1 MTTESFQSEMPWR
14 GKRNFWIRQ
23 GHLVLRAVDENQPK
37 ERRCMI
43 AGANVRS
50 MGGLKSTFMGFS
62 FSAADAF
69 RRSLIK
75 NDMLLP
81 HGVPK

>member
-1 MTTESFQSEMPWR
+1 
-14 GKRNFWIRQ
+14 
-23 GHLVLRAVDENQPK
+23 
-37 ERRCMI
+37 MI

-50 MGGLKSTFMGFS
+50 MGCFKCSFMGFS

-69 RRSLIK
+69 RRSLIT
-75 NDMLLP
+75 DGMFLP